1 VNSRARFWVA
11 LLGGAVLL
19 LWLLGSVLL
28 PFVLGAAIGYFL
40 DPVVNRLER
49 LGMSRALAAGLIIS
63 GAFAVGLLGLL
74 LLVPPLVAQVGDL
87 VQRLP
92 EYVGAA
98 LAWFQPLADRVLAR
112 LNAGQAESVARPLTE
127 AVQRVVGIAGDL
139 VQRLL
144 ASGLAFVNLIT
155 LLAVTPLVAFYLLR
169 DWPRLVAAIDDWLPR
184 AHADTIRAQAR
195 EIDRVLAGFARG
207 QATVCLVLGLFYGLA
222 LTLLGLDFG
231 LVIGLSAGAVSFI
244 PYLGTLYGLV
254 SSVGVAALQWWPAW
268 GRVLLVLAVFLVGQ
282 VVSDYVLLPRLVGG
296 RVGLHPLWVI
306 FALFAGGALFGF
318 VGLLIAV
325 PVCAAIGVLA
335 RFAIGRYKDSALY
348 LGTA

>member
-1 VNSRARFWVA
+1 VSAHARFWVA
-11 LLGGAVLL
+11 LLAGVVLL
-19 LWLLGSVLL
+19 LWLLGAVLL

-49 LGMSRALAAGLIIS
+49 LGMSRSLAAGTIIV
-63 GAFAVGLLGLL
+63 GAFGVGLLGVLL
-74 LLVPPLVAQVGDL
+74 LAPPLVAQVGDL

-92 EYVGAA
+92 QYVGAA
-98 LAWFQPLADRVLAR
+98 LAKLQPLVDRILAR
-112 LNAGQAESVARPLTE
+112 MDATQPESLARPLTE
-127 AVQRVVGIAGDL
+127 AMQRVAGIAGDL

-144 ASGLAFVNLIT
+144 ASGLALVNLVT
-155 LLAVTPLVAFYLLR
+155 LLAITPLVAFYLLR